1 MTLQGLELLAVE
13 QADDV
18 IRPNGLVW
26 WNDRFGFGRFKPCKR
41 RATAR
46 LPLSPIVRARGARDT
61 IGISCGRKAE
71 ARYDRKWK
79 SDAES
84 ELVVV
89 IFESVVINVVPPALF
104 ASES

>member
-1 MTLQGLELLAVE
+1 MQ
-13 QADDV
+13 
-18 IRPNGLVW
+18 
-26 WNDRFGFGRFKPCKR
+26 
-41 RATAR
+41 TAR
-46 LPLSPIVRARGARDT
+46 RWGRPLACRYRQSSALVALAIRSEYRGL
-61 IGISCGRKAE
+61 KAE

>member
-1 MTLQGLELLAVE
+1 VITSKLTAV
-13 QADDV
+13 Q
-18 IRPNGLVW
+18 
-26 WNDRFGFGRFKPCKR
+26 
-41 RATAR
+41 TAR
-46 LPLSPIVRARGARDT
+46 PWGRPLACRYSPIVRARGARDT
-61 IGISCGRKAE
+61 IGISRGRKAE

-89 IFESVVINVVPPALF
+89 IFESVVINVVPPAVF